1 MNLKEAFRFQNK
13 LQGLVEETT
22 RILSRDSNVTKVQTT
37 YLRHKVMPEA
47 EDETTIDVPD
57 HDYADNITE
66 LVEFALYLFG
76 EREKLSAAIRKAKN
90 ALPIDLDSETSLNSG
105 RQQLMKLLL
114 RMNDLRSTEVV
125 APNGG
130 IGYRFN
136 AEGNQVS
143 YKCDLKRVTTINF
156 DRSVIRKHAAALS
169 RRSDE
174 ISTEIDR
181 CIVNAEVAYE
191 APFDVNDSLAEVFAS
206 YIGKSQA

>member
-174 ISTEIDR
+174 FSTEIDR

>member
-1 MNLKEAFRFQNK
+1 
-13 LQGLVEETT
+13 
-22 RILSRDSNVTKVQTT
+22 
-37 YLRHKVMPEA
+37 
-47 EDETTIDVPD
+47 
-57 HDYADNITE
+57 
-66 LVEFALYLFG
+66 
-76 EREKLSAAIRKAKN
+76 
-90 ALPIDLDSETSLNSG
+90 
-105 RQQLMKLLL
+105 MKLLL